1 MSETSLL
8 SLARIDT
15 SRLELLWRTLCA
27 MPAKTRVHEEH
38 VTSDELVELLEP
50 MLGQPAWVLAS
61 LLEAVLAE
69 RGSFARRDDGERGGD
84 VVEYRVEQLHGTTSP
99 ELVWS
104 GDTGSRVPA
113 RKTRYVIEDLFAGT
127 TKRVLIA
134 GYSFDHA
141 TDLFE
146 PLFKRAEQLVR
157 ERRPVPKVRVVLD
170 CSRVRS
176 QADADADELARRAA
190 EAFLNTC
197 WTQGTLTPELVYYRP
212 STERTPSGFAP
223 YSMHAKCIIVDGS
236 AALVGSANFSNRGR
250 DRNLEVG
257 ALIRDH
263 HFVQSLLA
271 AWDDVNAEL
280 VRVELPVLRE
290 HQLVS
295 R

>member
-1 MSETSLL
+1 MAARGDTGLL

-15 SRLELLWRTLCA
+15 GRLEVLWRLLSA
-27 MPAKTRVHEEH
+27 MPAKARVDEEH
-38 VTSDELVELLEP
+38 VAVPELVEALTP

-69 RGSFARRDDGERGGD
+69 RGSFNESSRGED
-84 VVEYRVEQLHGTTSP
+84 VVVEYRIERHVGTSSP

-113 RKTRYVIEDLFAGT
+113 RKTRYVIEDLFSMVT
-127 TKRVLIA
+127 TRVLIA
-134 GYSFDHA
+134 GYSFERA

-146 PLFKRAEQLVR
+146 PLFERAEQLAR
-157 ERRPVPKVRVVLD
+157 EGLPLPKVRVVLD
-170 CSRVRS
+170 CSQRKS
-176 QADADADELARRAA
+176 LDESAEEIARRAA
-190 EAFLNTC
+190 AVFMKTC
-197 WTQGTLTPELVYYRP
+197 WTRESLVPEVVYYRP
-212 STERTPSGFAP
+212 STERTATGFAP
-223 YSMHAKCIIVDGS
+223 FSMHAKCIIVDGN

-271 AWDDVNAEL
+271 AWDDVGVEL
-280 VRVELPVLRE
+280 VRVELGS
-290 HQLVS
+290 QQG
-295 R
+295 